1 MIQGRAIQR
10 PNPHYT
16 FETVS
21 RVYPHACSERGE
33 SWSDC
38 EIEIVAGSPSRYE
51 LSTWLGTG
59 KYSDVFLGL
68 RGEEKVALKVM
79 KPVRVQ
85 KYQRELKILENL
97 RGGVNIIDLI
107 EVVQNPVTQQY
118 TMVFEYIDNADPIKL
133 YQQFSDMDAQFYLYQ
148 LMKALKYSHSH
159 GIMHRDIKPL
169 NILFDPNSRKLR
181 LIDWGL
187 AEFYHPKQR
196 YNIHVASRHFKAPE
210 LLVDYQCYDYS
221 VDIWSF
227 GVTMAGIL
235 FGKTPF
241 FKADDDFE
249 MVAVITEM
257 LGREELNRY
266 LKVYGI
272 ELPEEMLR
280 RLPTSGRRK
289 DFATIR
295 PIRGELVSPAALNL
309 IERCLMYDHMTRI
322 SADQALRH
330 KYFRHIR
337 QELGE

>member
-1 MIQGRAIQR
+1 MIPNRAIQR
-10 PNPHYT
+10 SNPHYT
-16 FETVS
+16 IETVS
-21 RVYPHACSERGE
+21 RVYPNACSDLGE
-33 SWSDC
+33 NWSDC
-38 EIEIVAGSPSRYE
+38 EIEIVAGSPDPYE

-59 KYSDVFLGL
+59 KYSDVFLGF

-97 RGGVNIIDLI
+97 RGGVNIIELI

-133 YQQFSDMDAQFYLYQ
+133 FRQFSDMDARFYLYQ
-148 LMKALKYSHSH
+148 LMKALSYSHSH

-169 NILFDPNSRKLR
+169 NIMFDRNSRKLR

-187 AEFYHPKQR
+187 AEFYHPKHR
-196 YNIHVASRHFKAPE
+196 YNLHVASRHFKAPE

-221 VDIWSF
+221 VDIWGF
-227 GVTMAGIL
+227 GVTMAGIV

-249 MVAVITEM
+249 MSAVIAGI
-257 LGREELNRY
+257 LGREDLDLY
-266 LKVYGI
+266 LEKYGI
-272 ELPEEMLR
+272 ELPEEILR

-289 DFATIR
+289 EFAAIR
-295 PIRGELVSPAALNL
+295 PTRGKVVSPAAIDL
-309 IERCLMYDHMTRI
+309 IERYLQSDHMTLI
-322 SADQALRH
+322 STDEALSH
-330 KYFRHIR
+330 
-337 QELGE
+337 E